1 MAAVYEDFE
10 EKLGEAEERPFN
22 YGYFKRLMR
31 YLKPYARPLSLV
43 GVIVVIGTA
52 ANLLEP
58 FLIAQIIDVG
68 VANEDIPLILKI
80 VALLVVFR
88 FMAWGAGYLRVFNI
102 NRIGQGVLYD
112 LRSELF
118 GHIQKLSLRFYD
130 NRPVGKIMSRIT
142 SDVGSI
148 NELLNGGVMTIMVEG
163 LSLVGIVVIMLALD
177 WRMALIAFSITP
189 TFYLL
194 FGKLQGKIEGAWMNV
209 RKSAANMNA
218 NLNESINGVR
228 VTQAFGREERNVT
241 RFVGVNQVNRNAN
254 VRAVKL
260 DNLIWPSVELVGVT
274 GSALLIMFGGSQVI
288 AGLMS
293 LGIILAFIN
302 YVWRFWGP
310 VSALSKVYSQVLGAM
325 ASAERIFEFLDTE
338 PEIGDRPGARLMPL
352 IAGKVRFEGVHFK
365 YEATSRAALRGVDL
379 DIEPGQT
386 VAIVGPTG
394 AGKTTIINLIMRFY
408 DPTEGCVRIDGHD
421 LRDVQ
426 LATLRSQISLVLQD
440 PFIFSGSIGD
450 NIRYG
455 RLDATQAQVEAVAQA
470 VHLDEFINRLGEKY
484 DYEVGERGARLSLG
498 QRQLV
503 SFARALLSDPRI
515 LILDEAT
522 SSVDTQT
529 ERLIQ
534 QALEV
539 LLKGRTAFVIA
550 HRLSTVRNADLILV
564 MQEGQIAE
572 KGTHQELMAL
582 GGLYHNLVQA
592 KGSASP
598 AAVSAGAELSDA
610 PETAPVIAVTSPG

>member
-58 FLIAQIIDVG
+58 YLIAQIIDVG

-209 RKSAANMNA
+209 RKSASNMNA

-228 VTQAFGREERNVT
+228 VTQAFGREERNIT

-288 AGLMS
+288 AGSDVPGHHPGLHQ
-293 LGIILAFIN
+293 LRVA
-302 YVWRFWGP
+302 
-310 VSALSKVYSQVLGAM
+310 VLGAGQR
-325 ASAERIFEFLDTE
+325 AEQGVFAGVERDG
-338 PEIGDRPGARLMPL
+338 IGGAHLRVSRHRTRNRGPAGRQAHAAHRRRGQVRGRALQVRGDQPRRLARRRPGRR
-352 IAGKVRFEGVHFK
+352 AG
-365 YEATSRAALRGVDL
+365 T
-379 DIEPGQT
+379 
-386 VAIVGPTG
+386 
-394 AGKTTIINLIMRFY
+394 
-408 DPTEGCVRIDGHD
+408 DGGH
-421 LRDVQ
+421 R
-426 LATLRSQISLVLQD
+426 RPHGRRQD
-440 PFIFSGSIGD
+440 HHHQPD
-450 NIRYG
+450 
-455 RLDATQAQVEAVAQA
+455 
-470 VHLDEFINRLGEKY
+470 H
-484 DYEVGERGARLSLG
+484 
-498 QRQLV
+498 
-503 SFARALLSDPRI
+503 ALL
-515 LILDEAT
+515 
-522 SSVDTQT
+522 
-529 ERLIQ
+529 
-534 QALEV
+534 
-539 LLKGRTAFVIA
+539 
-550 HRLSTVRNADLILV
+550 
-564 MQEGQIAE
+564 
-572 KGTHQELMAL
+572 
-582 GGLYHNLVQA
+582 
-592 KGSASP
+592 
-598 AAVSAGAELSDA
+598 
-610 PETAPVIAVTSPG
+610 